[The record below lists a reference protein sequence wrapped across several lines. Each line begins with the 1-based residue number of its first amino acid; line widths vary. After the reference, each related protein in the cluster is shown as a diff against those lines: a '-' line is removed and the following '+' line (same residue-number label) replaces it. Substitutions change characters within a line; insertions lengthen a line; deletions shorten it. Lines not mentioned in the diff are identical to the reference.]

1 MKDAPSARPSSALT
15 GWSRFLVGATL
26 ALLFAGANVTT
37 TRSGDA
43 VPTWPE
49 PFWPKDPTLPAIIEL
64 THRYAVPM
72 VAIAAIAVA
81 WLARRDE
88 RAAVRKLAWIGVAL
102 VFAQAALGGVRVLLV
117 SKGVA
122 ENPAWIKIVHAAVAE
137 AFFCV
142 AVALMTLVSPSWRAT
157 RRRDLDTSAMSL
169 MRTGTLGVM
178 LLFVQA
184 VLGAFGRHDVL
195 PREVHALFALPAL
208 VVVAKIVLVGG
219 WDVPEDAREIR
230 RPAGL
235 LGVLAAV
242 QIALGIVTYF
252 VAASGVA
259 PESRDATQI
268 VLINLHLATGAA
280 MLGTTLSVLMCA
292 VNVFGL
298 PTDERVA
305 EAERA
310 ATGIVS

>member
-1 MKDAPSARPSSALT
+1 MNDAPSVPPQSALA

-142 AVALMTLVSPSWRAT
+142 AVALMTLLSRSWRAT

-169 MRTGTLGVM
+169 MRMGILGVM

-230 RPAGL
+230 RPAAL

-252 VAASGVA
+252 VAVSGVA
-259 PESRDATQI
+259 PESRDWAQI

-292 VNVFGL
+292 INVFGL

-310 ATGIVS
+310 AAGGTS

>member
-1 MKDAPSARPSSALT
+1 MNDAPAAEPSTALT

-72 VAIAAIAVA
+72 VAVAAVVVA
-81 WLARRDE
+81 WLSRRDG
-88 RAAVRKLAWIGVAL
+88 RPALRKLAWIGVGL

-142 AVALMTLVSPSWRAT
+142 AVALMTMLSPTWR
-157 RRRDLDTSAMSL
+157 RSRPVPLDTSAMSL
-169 MRTGTLGVM
+169 MRMGILGVM

-184 VLGAFGRHDVL
+184 VLGAFGRHEVL

-219 WDVPEDAREIR
+219 WDVPEGAHEIR
-230 RPAGL
+230 RPSAL

-242 QIALGIVTYF
+242 QLALGLVTYF
-252 VAASGVA
+252 VAVSGVA
-259 PESRDATQI
+259 PENRDATQI
-268 VLINLHLATGAA
+268 VLMNLHLATGAA
-280 MLGTTLSVLMCA
+280 MLGATLAVLMRA

-310 ATGIVS
+310 AAGSVS